1 MEKILSL
8 IIILSHQNKKN
19 HLSVGQ
25 DMDYWSV
32 KRNLKIP
39 KLGFGTWQIK
49 GTQCV
54 KTVKKALETG
64 YRHIDTAQI
73 YENEAEVGA
82 GILASEVPREDIFL
96 VTKVWKDFLEFR
108 EVLLSV
114 SRSLENLKTD
124 YIDLLLIHWPNPQ
137 YPLEDTFSALKE
149 LVQTKKVKHIGVSNF
164 TPQLL
169 RKALKIYPSI
179 ICNQVEYHPFLDQS
193 ALLKILK
200 KQKMFLTAYSPL
212 ARGEIVKNTVLKSIA
227 KKYKKTSAQIVL
239 RWLVD
244 QENVIAIPKAKNF
257 SHIVSNF
264 KIFDFQLSLED
275 KTKIKKL
282 TQKNRRLV
290 CPDWAPF

>member
-1 MEKILSL
+1 
-8 IIILSHQNKKN
+8 
-19 HLSVGQ
+19 
-25 DMDYWSV
+25 MDYWSV
-32 KRNLKIP
+32 KRKIKIP

-54 KTVKKALETG
+54 KAVRKALETG

-73 YENEAEVGA
+73 YENESEVGA
-82 GILASEVPREDIFL
+82 GISASEVPREDIFL

-193 ALLKILK
+193 TLLRTLK

-212 ARGEIVKNTVLKSIA
+212 ARGEVFKNTALKSIA
-227 KKYKKTSAQIVL
+227 KKYKKNAAQIAL

-264 KIFDFQLSLED
+264 KIFDFQLSSED
-275 KTKIKKL
+275 KNRIKKL
-282 TQKNRRLV
+282 TQKKKRLV
-290 CPDWAPF
+290 CPEWAPF